1 MKNYKFILLL
11 CATIFGSTSVFA
23 GDDEGGKKG
32 IRAGWQSSTMTSNG
46 SADSANAVNSFYVG
60 LFGEKKLIPLL
71 RLGYG
76 LEYNSTGYKS
86 NDKYFP
92 ISSEYSRHNLA
103 IPIYLQVKLGP
114 AFVLGGVAPNFAIGN
129 KLKIAGEDIDMTDD
143 FKLGKFDA
151 PVFLGLGL
159 KITIISL
166 EARYHFGTM
175 DISNSDISDI
185 KQGYL
190 QVGAAVSF

>member
-1 MKNYKFILLL
+1 M
-11 CATIFGSTSVFA
+11 
-23 GDDEGGKKG
+23 
-32 IRAGWQSSTMTSNG
+32 
-46 SADSANAVNSFYVG
+46 
-60 LFGEKKLIPLL
+60 

-86 NDKYFP
+86 DILNMQTDYT
-92 ISSEYSRHNLA
+92 RHNLA
-103 IPIYLQVKLGP
+103 IPIYLRVNLGP
-114 AFVLGGVAPNFAIGN
+114 VFATGGAAPNFSVGNSLVVNDQDISLDDDN
-129 KLKIAGEDIDMTDD
+129 KLNG
-143 FKLGKFDA
+143 FDV

-175 DISNSDISDI
+175 DLSNSETQDV